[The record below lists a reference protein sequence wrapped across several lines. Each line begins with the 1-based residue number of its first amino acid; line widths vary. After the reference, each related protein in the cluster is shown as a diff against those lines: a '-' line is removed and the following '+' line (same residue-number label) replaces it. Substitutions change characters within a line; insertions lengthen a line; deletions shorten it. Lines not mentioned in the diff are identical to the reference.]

1 MAYIDAYDRPNRDGL
16 IMAAA
21 PRTVSMVSFAP
32 ETSEFG
38 PDNTNEVVATVEIVG
53 ASSMEK
59 CALLYVMGVDLRLWP
74 TKDIPEGNRALLFN
88 GFAEAEQYRNVKG
101 AAHVTVKEA
110 DAERAMLAHILEWAN
125 AFVALDFTAGYASYF
140 KAPTEDQVKVTWIK
154 RENSLALW
162 AARNEFLE
170 QYGPERAKD
179 ESGSEPKSGSG
190 FVIGG
195 IFLVLLALAA
205 LAYLTLR

>member
-1 MAYIDAYDRPNRDGL
+1 MAEKSAMGANPVPMGSDAYLGGL
-16 IMAAA
+16 AMETAA
-21 PRTVSMVSFAP
+21 PRSIRSMVSFAP

-59 CALLYVMGVDLRLWP
+59 CALLYVMGVDARLWP
-74 TKDIPEGNRALLFN
+74 TKDIPEGNTTLLFN
-88 GFAEAEQYRNVKG
+88 GFAEAEKNRNVKG
-101 AAHVTVKEA
+101 A
-110 DAERAMLAHILEWAN
+110 DAERAMLVHILEWAN

-140 KAPTEDQVKVTWIK
+140 KAPKEDQVKATWIK

-170 QYGPERAKD
+170 QYGPRAKD
-179 ESGSEPKSGSG
+179 ESEPKSGSG

-195 IFLVLLALAA
+195 IFLLLLALAA